1 MRKLMLAAVGLAACV
16 TAGLAVA
23 HGVEGRT
30 ARSLAG
36 TFTATTAS
44 STTTKTCTT
53 TAGKAITTTKA
64 RYSGT
69 ASGDADLAGPIT
81 LDVRSV
87 VNTTDGVGVVEGSLR
102 IDVASG
108 RDTTARFSAVFD
120 HGRLA
125 GLASGHARDPGATL
139 LANLS
144 AGFSATGGFTDGKIG
159 STAGGAA
166 VALSS
171 GRCEPKQQRAPVER
185 SEARGTVSALSA
197 TSITVGGL
205 TCAVPAGLAAKVS
218 AFKVGDRAEIRCSL
232 VNGQNTLVKIK
243 RKRR

>member
-87 VNTTDGVGVVEGSLR
+87 VNTTDGVGVVEARSDRRRLG
-102 IDVASG
+102 AG
-108 RDTTARFSAVFD
+108 TTARFSAVFD

-205 TCAVPAGLAAKVS
+205 TCAVPRGS
-218 AFKVGDRAEIRCSL
+218 
-232 VNGQNTLVKIK
+232 
-243 RKRR
+243 RRR